1 MVPAGTQV
9 RIDGGDTEPTAWVTT
24 TPSLQATSADR
35 AAITPPWAQQDVGL
49 FDDHCVLLHLASAI
63 DDSVTWTHDRG

>member
-24 TPSLQATSADR
+24 TPSLQTTNADG
-35 AAITPPWAQQDVGL
+35 AAITPPWAQ
-49 FDDHCVLLHLASAI
+49 
-63 DDSVTWTHDRG
+63 